1 MSGDCVKTFKLE
13 VEIQENGIIRDP
25 FGWII
30 GRCDDDWLKLVT
42 RHEMEPN
49 GLTVS
54 SDNELI
60 KWRGEN
66 YIRQHE
72 IPDDQTCDEPRQMEF
87 CASCRYFVPDVVE
100 WSDCGLCQR
109 FPVTVTKNKGD
120 YCGEYARRDDA
131 E

>member
-1 MSGDCVKTFKLE
+1 MGKEEDGMSGDYIKTFKLE

-54 SDNELI
+54 ERTCKEVYGCCSLCCSELPYYSD
-60 KWRGEN
+60 GCTA
-66 YIRQHE
+66 Q
-72 IPDDQTCDEPRQMEF
+72 P
-87 CASCRYFVPDVVE
+87 ARYCPNCGAKVVE
-100 WSDCGLCQR
+100 
-109 FPVTVTKNKGD
+109 
-120 YCGEYARRDDA
+120 
-131 E
+131 

>member
-1 MSGDCVKTFKLE
+1 MSGDYIKTFKLE

-54 SDNELI
+54 NDGELI
-60 KWRGEN
+60 NWRGEN
-66 YIRQHE
+66 YIRQRSEQAIAATLEDVLREFASKKIRIHHDFKGYSTSADDDVIAKYSAE
-72 IPDDQTCDEPRQMEF
+72 IRELM
-87 CASCRYFVPDVVE
+87 
-100 WSDCGLCQR
+100 G
-109 FPVTVTKNKGD
+109 G
-120 YCGEYARRDDA
+120 DA

>member
-1 MSGDCVKTFKLE
+1 MSGDYIKTFKLE

-54 SDNELI
+54 NDGELI
-60 KWRGEN
+60 NWRGEN
-66 YIRQHE
+66 YVRQHV
-72 IPDDQTCDEPRQMEF
+72 
-87 CASCRYFVPDVVE
+87 CRYFEPKEV
-100 WSDCGLCQR
+100 
-109 FPVTVTKNKGD
+109 
-120 YCGEYARRDDA
+120 RDD
-131 E
+131 